1 MAKHETPP
9 ELAQWIEERAALLL
23 KTARRIQSKA
33 DAREDQ
39 PVAEWLL
46 PLLAEFSHAESISET
61 VAFTFSLR
69 TRCGTRFQRRRPR
82 LARATDVTVSAAA
95 SRAASRLA
103 RETWAE
109 VWPEK
114 P

>member
-1 MAKHETPP
+1 VAKHETPP
-9 ELAQWIEERAALLL
+9 ELAQWIEERAALLV

-46 PLLAEFSHAESISET
+46 PLLAEFSHAESISKRS
-61 VAFTFSLR
+61 VHLLSAYALR
-69 TRCGTRFQRRRPR
+69 NQITTQTEV
-82 LARATDVTVSAAA
+82 ARATDVTVSAAA